1 MSNLLLL
8 EILIYLFIYLFIY
21 LSYLFSYLCL
31 ELLSKGYSIKQ
42 TYVVEYL
49 FELVVIRPVTLCNQ
63 ESTPWSR

>member
-8 EILIYLFIYLFIY
+8 EILIYLFIY